1 MLSKPQQCSSFH
13 RDGWWGMPELQEQI
27 PALQG
32 APARVAS
39 KAALLQEIVAAVS
52 G

>member
-1 MLSKPQQCSSFH
+1 MQLFSP
-13 RDGWWGMPELQEQI
+13 RWMVGMRELQEQI